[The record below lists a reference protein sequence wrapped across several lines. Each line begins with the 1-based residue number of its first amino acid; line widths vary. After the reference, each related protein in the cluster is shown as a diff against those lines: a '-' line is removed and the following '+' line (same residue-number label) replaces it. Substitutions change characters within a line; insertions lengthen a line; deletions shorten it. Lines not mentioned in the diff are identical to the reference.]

1 MVSKH
6 DHYMVHFWLGLA
18 SGLCGFTILFHSLH
32 HFNLFPL
39 VSFRIISMIW
49 WLPNHHHHQHASSS
63 HTSYQWLIYNVVSF
77 SLPPYANRITSTR
90 PQHMSCWVSMGDDG
104 SGVWCVWWWTVTHYH
119 EALFHSFVLLNGGD
133 YWWITWERRWWDW
146 IGFVLSIRP
155 YLCGGHNPLPYHHHF
170 VF

>member
-77 SLPPYANRITSTR
+77 SLPPMPTASRVRDHNTCHVGCRWAMMVAVFGVFGDERSPITMR
-90 PQHMSCWVSMGDDG
+90 PSFVRSIE
-104 SGVWCVWWWTVTHYH
+104 WWW
-119 EALFHSFVLLNGGD
+119 LLMDNMRTKVMGL
-133 YWWITWERRWWDW
+133 DW
-146 IGFVLSIRP
+146 ICVVDTALSLWRT
-155 YLCGGHNPLPYHHHF
+155 
-170 VF
+170 